1 MRDNLKMLG
10 ARGVPFCLYP
20 QKELAMTIQLSDHFT
35 YSRLVRFTLPS
46 IAMMIFTS
54 IYGVVDGIFVSN
66 FAGKTAFAA
75 INLIIPYLMVF
86 GTLGFMVGTGGTAL
100 VSMTLGMGDRKKANE
115 IFSLLTYTALIGGI
129 ALTILSMVFMRPAAR
144 LLGAEGQMLEDAVT
158 YGYIVQSVLTAYILQ
173 YAFQSFCIAAEKPN
187 LALNM
192 TLVSGCTNI
201 VLDALFVGA
210 FRWGLIGAAV
220 ATALAQTAGAVIPI
234 VYFARKNPSLLK
246 LGKCRF
252 DGRALLRTATN
263 GSSELMS
270 NLSMSLVSML
280 YNIQL
285 MAYAGEDGIAA
296 YGVIMY
302 VNFIFI
308 AVFIGLSIGAA
319 PIIGFNHG
327 AQNHTE
333 LRNVLKK
340 CLTLLLGFALVLTL
354 AAELLARPL
363 AGIFVG
369 YDETLHELTTRGFRI
384 YILSFLLCGFNI
396 FGSSFFTALNNGLI
410 SALIS
415 FLRTLVFQIGAVL
428 VLPLIF
434 KLDGIWWSVVAAEL
448 GSLMLTL
455 WFMARYRHR
464 YHYA

>member
-1 MRDNLKMLG
+1 
-10 ARGVPFCLYP
+10 
-20 QKELAMTIQLSDHFT
+20 MTIQLSDHFT

-100 VSMTLGMGDRKKANE
+100 ISMTLGMGDRKKANE
-115 IFSLLTYTALIGGI
+115 IFSLLTYTALIGG
-129 ALTILSMVFMRPAAR
+129 AVLTVLSMVFMRPAAR

-158 YGYIVQSVLTAYILQ
+158 YGYIVQSVLTAYIMQ
-173 YAFQSFCIAAEKPN
+173 YVFQSFCITAEKPN

-192 TLVSGCTNI
+192 TLVSGCSNI

-210 FRWGLIGAAV
+210 FRWGLVGAAV
-220 ATALAQTAGAVIPI
+220 ATAVAQTAGAVIPM
-234 VYFARKNPSLLK
+234 VYFARKNSSLLK

-252 DGRALLRTATN
+252 DGKALLRTATN

-270 NLSMSLVSML
+270 NLSMSVVSML
-280 YNIQL
+280 YNLQL

-327 AQNHTE
+327 AQNHPE
-333 LRNVLKK
+333 LKNVLKK
-340 CLTLLLGFALVLTL
+340 CLVLLGGISLALTL
-354 AAELLARPL
+354 TAGLLARPL

-369 YDETLHELTTRGFRI
+369 YDAGLHALTVRGFRV
-384 YILSFLLCGFNI
+384 YVLSFLLCGFNI

-434 KLDGIWWSVVAAEL
+434 ELDGIWWSVVAAEL
-448 GSLMLTL
+448 GSVLLTFG
-455 WFMARYRHR
+455 FMVKYRKR

>member
-1 MRDNLKMLG
+1 
-10 ARGVPFCLYP
+10 
-20 QKELAMTIQLSDHFT
+20 MTIQLSDHFT
-35 YSRLVRFTLPS
+35 YSRLIRFTLPS

-75 INLIIPYLMVF
+75 INLIMPYIMVF
-86 GTLGFMVGTGGTAL
+86 GTLGFMIGTGGTAL
-100 VSMTLGMGDRKKANE
+100 VSMTLGTGDRKKANE
-115 IFSLLTYTALIGGI
+115 IFSLLTYTAILGGVVLTVLSI
-129 ALTILSMVFMRPAAR
+129 AFMRPAAR
-144 LLGAEGQMLEDAVT
+144 LLGGQGQMLEDAVT
-158 YGYIVQSVLTAYILQ
+158 YGCIVQSVLTAYILQ
-173 YAFQSFCIAAEKPN
+173 FAFQSFCMAAEKPN
-187 LALNM
+187 LALIM
-192 TLVSGCTNI
+192 TLVSGCANI
-201 VLDALFVGA
+201 VLDALFVGLL
-210 FRWGLIGAAV
+210 RWGLIGAAV
-220 ATALAQTAGAVIPI
+220 ATATAQAAGAIIPI
-234 VYFARKNPSLLK
+234 VYFARPNPSLLR
-246 LGKCRF
+246 LGRCSF
-252 DGRALLRTATN
+252 DGKALLRTATN

-280 YNIQL
+280 YNLQL
-285 MAYAGEDGIAA
+285 MAHAGEDGIAA

-327 AQNHTE
+327 AQNHPE
-333 LRNVLKK
+333 LKNVLKK
-340 CLTLLLGFALVLTL
+340 CLTLLLAFALVLTL
-354 AAELLARPL
+354 TAELVSRPL

-369 YDETLHELTTRGFRI
+369 YDEALHDMTTRGFRI

-434 KLDGIWWSVVAAEL
+434 ELDGIWWSVVAAEL
-448 GSLMLTL
+448 GSIALTAF
-455 WFMARYRHR
+455 FMVKYRKR

>member
-1 MRDNLKMLG
+1 
-10 ARGVPFCLYP
+10 
-20 QKELAMTIQLSDHFT
+20 MTIQLSDHFT

-46 IAMMIFTS
+46 VAMMIFTS

-100 VSMTLGMGDRKKANE
+100 ISMTLGMGDRKKANE
-115 IFSLLTYTALIGGI
+115 IFSLLTYTALIGG
-129 ALTILSMVFMRPAAR
+129 AVLTVLSMVFMRPAAR

-158 YGYIVQSVLTAYILQ
+158 YGYIVQSVLTAYIMQ
-173 YAFQSFCIAAEKPN
+173 YVFQSFCITAEKPN

-192 TLVSGCTNI
+192 TLVSGCSNI
-201 VLDALFVGA
+201 VLDALFVGL
-210 FRWGLIGAAV
+210 FRWGLVGAAV
-220 ATALAQTAGAVIPI
+220 ATAVAQTAGAVIPM
-234 VYFARKNPSLLK
+234 VYFARKNSSLLK

-252 DGRALLRTATN
+252 DGKALLRTATN

-270 NLSMSLVSML
+270 NLSMSVVSML

-327 AQNHTE
+327 AQNHAE
-333 LRNVLKK
+333 LKNVLKK
-340 CLTLLLGFALVLTL
+340 CLVLLGGMSLALTL
-354 AAELLARPL
+354 TAGLLARPL

-369 YDETLHELTTRGFRI
+369 YDAGLHALTVRGFRV
-384 YILSFLLCGFNI
+384 YVLSFLLCGFNI

-434 KLDGIWWSVVAAEL
+434 ELDGIWWSVVAAEL
-448 GSLMLTL
+448 GSVMLTFG
-455 WFMARYRHR
+455 FMVKYRKR